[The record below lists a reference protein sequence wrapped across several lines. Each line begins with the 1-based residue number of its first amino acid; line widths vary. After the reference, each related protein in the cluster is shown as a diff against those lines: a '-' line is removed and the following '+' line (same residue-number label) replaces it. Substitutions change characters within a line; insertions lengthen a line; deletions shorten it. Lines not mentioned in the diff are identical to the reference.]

1 MFVFNHFTMW
11 LAILFINIIPGLFFT
26 FALANYFKEK
36 SLSFLEKVVLGLAV
50 GFSLVPLL
58 DFLLGFFIKFSLIN
72 SFFLSAIIS
81 LGSLVYLIKSKSF
94 NFEFNFKV
102 NLDLMS
108 CLEGFGLVLLLIL
121 SFMVRFQSFSPVYQ
135 ELDPYFYA
143 YGAYQLTSLGYVPLR
158 DTTAWYPLVNAS
170 HRTVPL
176 IEHVEAEWLSFYEVI
191 NKLTYTPYLLS
202 AVSNYYPPIAAS
214 LMFFFVY
221 LLFSRFTSNKL
232 FGLLIGFV
240 FAYTPVFISKMMSGV
255 FEAQPY
261 GFFAI
266 TAVLATLYLAVKNNS
281 KFFLLMATLFFV
293 YSILGSVSYIIILYL
308 LIALSIVLFFLIVF
322 NVKKEEKVI
331 NFLKIV
337 AIISLGGFLAKSL
350 FSLWTHDSLY
360 YIVYEL
366 KYLIPI
372 LLYYFVEFSREH
384 GLNELIS
391 KNKLVIVGFTGV
403 ALLLVFLSPLGS
415 SLTHLAF
422 QGLSVGQYN
431 TPLERT
437 IQEQQLTGKSFSS
450 YLGKWGG
457 NFGVPILDQ
466 ITALISYVIDLL
478 HRSIIIIINKIT
490 GTEIIP
496 LEKVPNIA
504 FLIVFIFIIYSV
516 EYVYK
521 VIKKGVEHVLSD
533 PLILIIGLIFYP
545 IFLVGLAKAKYI
557 IFFSYVF
564 MLVMSYVVSRIW
576 LKLDVLKN
584 WFKSNDAVL
593 IGKVILVSFLLFY
606 GNVINLYS
614 YYMTSFAF
622 KPKFSDNP
630 KAFEGLMKE
639 ICDIT
644 HDDVICEHSTSVVSD
659 QYSSKLC
666 YISRLGE
673 DVLKGTKISLDK
685 QMATAMACNFMA
697 KPWIDSMEWIRDW
710 SLEEARI
717 TSWWDYGHWINF
729 FGLRNAVIRNEH
741 SSLEMIL
748 NVAHAFVMGN
758 ETELKSLMRNYYS
771 KYVLI
776 DREIVFGGN
785 VFGGKFYALNY
796 LACARD
802 NLTNK
807 EIPQMHSQCEF
818 DNLWETV
825 VVGNEPCFVSNVTG
839 KKGVIV
845 YKQRVNVVN
854 NNPSYSLEPY
864 YCLSTTKLVDGKEI
878 PALYYLNKKTSVGD
892 LVLNKGF
899 LYPVDS
905 NEGIY
910 VVLYTKDKVWVENG
924 EVKSGWEDRK
934 GRFYDS
940 VLYKGYVLG
949 ELEGFRKVYDDGYV
963 KIFEKIS

>member
-11 LAILFINIIPGLFFT
+11 IAILIINIIPGLLLT

-36 SLSFLEKVVLGLAV
+36 NLSFLEKVILGLAV
-50 GFSLVPLL
+50 GFSFVPLL
-58 DFLLGFFIKFSLIN
+58 DFILGFFIKFSLFN
-72 SFFLSAIIS
+72 SLLFSGLIS
-81 LGSLVYLIKSKSF
+81 VASLLYLLKSS
-94 NFEFNFKV
+94 NFRFSLNLK
-102 NLDLMS
+102 NLDLMN
-108 CLEGFGLVLLLIL
+108 LGEALGLILLLVL

-170 HRTVPL
+170 HRVVPL
-176 IEHVEAEWLSFYEVI
+176 IEYMEAEWLSFCEVI
-191 NKLTYTPYLLS
+191 NKLNYSPYLLS
-202 AVSNYYPPIAAS
+202 AISNYYPPIAAS

-221 LLFSRFTSNKL
+221 LLFSRFTNHKL

-266 TAVLATLYLAVKNNS
+266 TAVLTTLYLAVKNKS
-281 KFFLLMATLFFV
+281 KFFLFMATLFFI
-293 YSILGSVSYIIILYL
+293 YSVLGSVSYIIVLYL
-308 LIALSIVLFFLIVF
+308 LIALSIVLFFLVIF
-322 NVKKEEKVI
+322 NVKKEEEVHY
-331 NFLKIV
+331 FLKTV
-337 AIISLGGFLAKSL
+337 AIISLGGFFAKSL
-350 FSLWTHDSLY
+350 FSIWSHGGLY
-360 YIVYEL
+360 YIIYEL
-366 KYLIPI
+366 KYLVPI
-372 LLYYFVEFSREH
+372 LLYYFVEFSRKH
-384 GLNELIS
+384 GLNELIA
-391 KNKLVIVGFTGV
+391 KNKFVIVGFTVV
-403 ALLLVFLSPLGS
+403 ALLFIFLSPLGS

-437 IQEQQLTGKSFSS
+437 IQEQQLTGKSFAS
-450 YLGKWGG
+450 YLGRWGT

-466 ITALISYVIDLL
+466 VTALVSYLVDFI
-478 HRSIIIIINKIT
+478 HRSIIISINKLT

-504 FLIVFIFIIYSV
+504 FLLIFIFILYSF
-516 EYVYK
+516 EYVYR
-521 VIKKGVEHVLSD
+521 VTNEGIKYVSSN
-533 PLILIIGLIFYP
+533 PLMLIIGLVFYP

-564 MLVMSYVVSRIW
+564 MLAMSYVASRLW
-576 LKLDVLKN
+576 LKMDVIKDWLK
-584 WFKSNDAVL
+584 SHDAVL
-593 IGKVILVSFLLFY
+593 IGKALFVLFLLFY

-630 KAFEGLMKE
+630 KAFEDLMNNL
-639 ICDIT
+639 CSLTQDQ
-644 HDDVICEHSTSVVSD
+644 VICEHSTSTVSE
-659 QYSSKLC
+659 QYNSKLC
-666 YISRLGE
+666 YVSRLGN
-673 DVLKGTKISLDK
+673 DLLKGTKISPDK
-685 QMATAMACNFMA
+685 QMAAVMGCNFIA
-697 KPWIDSMEWIRDW
+697 KPWIDSMEWIKDW
-710 SLEEARI
+710 SSEGARI

-758 ETELKSLMRNYYS
+758 ETELRALMDKYYS

-802 NLTNK
+802 NLTSK
-807 EIPQMHSQCEF
+807 EISQMHSQCEF

-825 VVGNEPCFVSNVTG
+825 VVGNEPCIVSNVTG
-839 KKGVIV
+839 KKGVVV
-845 YKQRVNVVN
+845 YRQKVNVVG

-864 YCLSTTKLVDGKEI
+864 YCLSTTKLIDGKEI

-905 NEGIY
+905 NKGIY

-949 ELEGFRKVYDDGYV
+949 ELEGFKKVYDDGYV
-963 KIFEKIS
+963 KIFEKVS